1 MNASALAAVL
11 AAALLHALW
20 NVAAKHAR
28 RGEGDAV
35 AFQALTAGAVV
46 LLWAPA
52 ALWWGGAELPH
63 WGWQAWALVMA
74 SGAVHLLYFSSLL
87 TGYRV
92 ADLTVVY
99 PMARGSGP
107 LWTTIAAVLLLGE
120 RPSGWGWAGLATIVL
135 GMALLTGLLRR
146 RPLTAPVRAG
156 LRWGALTGALI
167 ASYTVIDAYAV
178 KVLLLSPLL
187 VDYFGNLLRLPLLV
201 PALMRKPV
209 GTLASTWRDTWRSV
223 LIVGTLAPAGYILVL
238 WALQSAPLS
247 AVAPAR
253 ECSMLFAALLGG
265 HLLQEGERWARGLGA
280 LCIAA
285 GVALLASA

>member
-1 MNASALAAVL
+1 MNAIALAAVL

-52 ALWWGGAELPH
+52 ALWWGWAELPH
-63 WGWQAWALVMA
+63 WPWQAWAIVAA
-74 SGAVHLLYFSSLL
+74 SGAVHLMYFSSLL

-187 VDYFGNLLRLPLLV
+187 V
-201 PALMRKPV
+201 
-209 GTLASTWRDTWRSV
+209 
-223 LIVGTLAPAGYILVL
+223 
-238 WALQSAPLS
+238 
-247 AVAPAR
+247 
-253 ECSMLFAALLGG
+253 E
-265 HLLQEGERWARGLGA
+265 
-280 LCIAA
+280 
-285 GVALLASA
+285 